1 MTAGYTC
8 PVSDVLAP
16 LEAFFAERGAALGV
30 AAAYLF
36 GSEARGTARPGSDV
50 DVAVL
55 FSVEPPKGLAGLA
68 LGLQGEIERHLRRP
82 VDLVVL
88 NRAPADLVHRVLH
101 DGKIL
106 DQRDRSARIRFEV
119 AKRNEYFDLLPFLR
133 RYRGLERRG
142 LEKPA

>member
-1 MTAGYTC
+1 MSAL
-8 PVSDVLAP
+8 VSQ
-16 LEAFFAERGAALGV
+16 LEAFFADRGAAHGI

-36 GSEARGTARPGSDV
+36 GSEARGSARAGSDV

-68 LGLQGEIERHLRRP
+68 LGLQGELERRLHRT

-88 NRAPADLVHRVLH
+88 NRAPADLVHRVLR
-101 DGKIL
+101 DGKIVA
-106 DQRDRSARIRFEV
+106 QPDRSARIRFEV

-133 RYRGLERRG
+133 RYRGLERH
-142 LEKPA
+142 A

>member
-1 MTAGYTC
+1 MSAL
-8 PVSDVLAP
+8 VSQ
-16 LEAFFAERGAALGV
+16 LEAFFAERGTAHGI

-36 GSEARGTARPGSDV
+36 GSEARGTAYAGSDV

-55 FSVEPPKGLAGLA
+55 FSAEPPKGLAGLA
-68 LGLQGEIERHLRRP
+68 FGLQGELERRFHRA

-88 NRAPADLVHRVLH
+88 NRAPADLVHRVLR

-106 DQRDRSARIRFEV
+106 AEPDRSHRIRFEV

-133 RYRGLERRG
+133 RYRGLE
-142 LEKPA
+142 KPA

>member
-1 MTAGYTC
+1 M
-8 PVSDVLAP
+8 SDLVP
-16 LEAFFAERGAALGV
+16 QLEAFFAERGRADGL

-36 GSEARGTARPGSDV
+36 GSEARGTARTGSDV

-55 FSVEPPKGLAGLA
+55 FSAAPPKGLAGLSF
-68 LGLQGEIERHLRRP
+68 GLQGELERRLRRS

-88 NRAPADLVHRVLH
+88 NRAPADLVHRVLR
-101 DGKIL
+101 DGL
-106 DQRDRSARIRFEV
+106 LVAERDRSHRIRFEV

-133 RYRGLERRG
+133 RYRSLEKRG